1 MTLCL
6 RAGKQKVLNLKKTI
20 MKKSFLLSIFAIA
33 TLASCQKDAG
43 IAVGGQTVE
52 ATFEATI
59 LTNATRTTA
68 EVGDGVVSV
77 LWAEDD
83 AISMFAKGVSNSEL
97 TLEGE
102 GGTTTGS
109 FTGTITEGDSDSY
122 IAYYPYAVTNALNG
136 TTLNVTLPAKQTYV
150 EGSLASAPM
159 LAVSQTK
166 SLAFK
171 NLAALVRIVLKS
183 EDNYEITSVAL
194 RGNAGEALAG
204 AATVDVSAGTLA
216 LAQDA
221 EATTLTL
228 DCGNGIALSAEGTSF
243 YFVVPAMTL
252 ANGFTIVATCADGD
266 VMTKSTNNN
275 VTLEAAKVYGY
286 EAIEFE
292 ANTTIATSAN
302 FASVLATAEEGDII
316 MLSENVTMTEPLII
330 NETQSIAI
338 DLNGKELTTSTVSDN
353 TNLPDD
359 ITVNGTLVV
368 KNGVVNSANTAFY
381 ATGMLTL
388 DNSTIISTGSKTVA
402 VGVGGTNAEL
412 KATNCIVTANNAA
425 FYALSGAKM
434 TLTNCTASKIEETSN
449 GLVVAKGLN
458 TEMIINGGSYT
469 GFPYELGYDLYVIG
483 VTNSAKATIN
493 TTVTNGNGGVSVLGS
508 TADFTGGSYSG
519 GKACGLYVDGGS
531 TVTYTTADNS
541 ETPCQ
546 FSGVEGAVVAGNEN
560 ENSVDKV
567 NGQEYSG
574 YTTIVE

>member
-1 MTLCL
+1 
-6 RAGKQKVLNLKKTI
+6 
-20 MKKSFLLSIFAIA
+20 MKKSFLLSIFALA
-33 TLASCQKDAG
+33 ALASCQKDAD

-83 AISMFAKGVSNSEL
+83 AISMFAKGSTNSEL

-109 FTGTITEGDSDSY
+109 FTGAITEGDSGSY
-122 IAYYPYAVTNALNG
+122 IAYYPYAAANALNG
-136 TTLNVTLPAKQTYV
+136 TTLNVTLPAEQTYV

-166 SLAFK
+166 SLAFE

-183 EDNYEITSVAL
+183 EDNHEITSVAL

-221 EATTLTL
+221 EESTLML
-228 DCGNGIALSAEGTSF
+228 DCGEGITLSAGGTSF

-266 VMTKSTNNN
+266 VMTKSTNNS
-275 VTLEAAKVYGY
+275 VTLEAAKVYDY

-292 ANTTIATSAN
+292 ANTVRTPEDLKSAFENGGAYILASDINLNLTEGSYITID
-302 FASVLATAEEGDII
+302 ED
-316 MLSENVTMTEPLII
+316 VT
-330 NETQSIAI
+330 I
-338 DLNGKELTTSTVSDN
+338 DLSGNTLTTSTVGVASN
-353 TNLPDD
+353 PDD
-359 ITVNGTLVV
+359 ITITGTLVV
-368 KNGVVNSANTAFY
+368 KNGYVKSANTAFF
-381 ATGMLTL
+381 ANNGTLTL
-388 DNSTIISTGSKTVA
+388 ANSEITSTSGGAVVA
-402 VGVGGTNAEL
+402 VVLGDNGKLE
-412 KATNCIVTANNAA
+412 ATNCTVYAAGTAFMAVN
-425 FYALSGAKM
+425 GADM
-434 TLTNCTASKIEETSN
+434 TLTNCTALKTDATSSIA
-449 GLVVAKGLN
+449 LVAAEG
-458 TEMIINGGSYT
+458 TGATMTINGGSYT
-469 GFPYELGYDLYVIG
+469 GLPYDSGYDKYVMG
-483 VTNSAKATIN
+483 VMNGADATIN
-493 TTVTNGNGGVSVLGS
+493 TTVENGNGGLTVIGAS
-508 TADFTGGSYSG
+508 TANLTGGSYSG

-531 TVTYTTADNS
+531 TVTYATADDS

-546 FSGVEGAVVAGNEN
+546 FSGVEGAVVAGNMA
-560 ENSVDKV
+560 ENSVDTV
-567 NGQEYSG
+567 NGQEYPE
-574 YTTIVE
+574 YTVIVE

>member
-1 MTLCL
+1 
-6 RAGKQKVLNLKKTI
+6 

-83 AISMFAKGVSNSEL
+83 AISMFAKGSTNSEL
-97 TLEGE
+97 TLDGE

-109 FTGTITEGDSDSY
+109 FTGAITEGDSGSY
-122 IAYYPYAVTNALNG
+122 IAYYPYAAANSLNG
-136 TTLNVTLPAKQTYV
+136 TTLNVTLSAEQTYV

-166 SLAFK
+166 SLAFE

-183 EDNYEITSVAL
+183 EDNHEITRVAL
-194 RGNAGEALAG
+194 HGNAGEALAG

-228 DCGNGIALSAEGTSF
+228 DCGEGITLSAEGTSF

-252 ANGFTIVATCADGD
+252 ANGFTIVATCTDGD
-266 VMTKSTNNN
+266 VMTKSTNDN
-275 VTLEAAKVYGY
+275 VTLEAAKVYDY

-292 ANTTIATSAN
+292 ANTVRTPEDLKSAFENGGAYILASDINLNLTVGSYITID
-302 FASVLATAEEGDII
+302 ED
-316 MLSENVTMTEPLII
+316 VT
-330 NETQSIAI
+330 I
-338 DLNGKELTTSTVSDN
+338 DLSGNTLTTSTVGVASN
-353 TNLPDD
+353 PDD
-359 ITVNGTLVV
+359 ITITGTLVV
-368 KNGVVNSANTAFY
+368 KNGYVKSANTAFY
-381 ATGMLTL
+381 ATGTLTL
-388 DNSTIISTGSKTVA
+388 DNSTIISTGSKAVAVA
-402 VGVGGTNAEL
+402 VGGANAKLE
-412 KATNCIVTANNAA
+412 ATNCTVHANNAA

-434 TLTNCTASKIEETSN
+434 TLTSCIALKTEETSN
-449 GLVVAKGLN
+449 GLVVATGAN

-469 GFPYELGYDLYVIG
+469 GHTYDLGYDLYVIG
-483 VTNSAKATIN
+483 VKSGAKATIN

-531 TVTYTTADNS
+531 TVTYATADDS

-546 FSGVEGAVVAGNEN
+546 FSGVEGAVVAGNMA
-560 ENSVDKV
+560 ENSVDTV

-574 YTTIVE
+574 YTIIVE